1 MNVFENFSIK
11 KRNNNQISDLI
22 SLVKVNEI
30 KREPFHLTLNS
41 KASSNDPVSFDYIVS
56 KFNPD
61 KSENGI
67 LQLPGKWSVGL
78 SSFLMSSELIS
89 FKKISR
95 NSVGFLYLVI
105 KLADK
110 NKSFALPINYYEH
123 KLYTRSESVR
133 YANLCLSRT
142 WLNLCHANEK
152 GINEVGCFFTSN
164 IFCFY
169 ENKSIDDYVYIKSI
183 ADKNEAA
190 HNWSLFLKLFNTYR
204 KDKKKDSIECIE
216 IFASSELVSFFG
228 GFTIPN
234 EIENYPG
241 DYNEYFDGLQIT
253 KRVMVVPYPKAKV
266 GKSINLR
273 ADLLQPYLL
282 PLSINLL
289 TNILNSEPSA
299 VVNITDKQFA
309 RFQLLSTIPLNND
322 LLAQNFSN
330 ISYIAPIVKFRELP
344 SDSRIERI
352 SISLT
357 DSYSEKLLSLNVGSS
372 IMTLEFIP
380 T

>member
-1 MNVFENFSIK
+1 
-11 KRNNNQISDLI
+11 
-22 SLVKVNEI
+22 
-30 KREPFHLTLNS
+30 
-41 KASSNDPVSFDYIVS
+41 
-56 KFNPD
+56 
-61 KSENGI
+61 
-67 LQLPGKWSVGL
+67 
-78 SSFLMSSELIS
+78 MSSELIS

>member
-1 MNVFENFSIK
+1 
-11 KRNNNQISDLI
+11 
-22 SLVKVNEI
+22 
-30 KREPFHLTLNS
+30 
-41 KASSNDPVSFDYIVS
+41 
-56 KFNPD
+56 
-61 KSENGI
+61 
-67 LQLPGKWSVGL
+67 
-78 SSFLMSSELIS
+78 
-89 FKKISR
+89 
-95 NSVGFLYLVI
+95 
-105 KLADK
+105 
-110 NKSFALPINYYEH
+110 
-123 KLYTRSESVR
+123 
-133 YANLCLSRT
+133 
-142 WLNLCHANEK
+142 
-152 GINEVGCFFTSN
+152 
-164 IFCFY
+164 
-169 ENKSIDDYVYIKSI
+169 
-183 ADKNEAA
+183 
-190 HNWSLFLKLFNTYR
+190 
-204 KDKKKDSIECIE
+204 
-216 IFASSELVSFFG
+216 
-228 GFTIPN
+228 
-234 EIENYPG
+234 
-241 DYNEYFDGLQIT
+241 
-253 KRVMVVPYPKAKV
+253 MVVPYPKAKV